1 MEIEVREIEFRAK
14 DIDEEKGWRYG
25 NLDRD
30 ITQKRYYI
38 STQDEGIG
46 RTVIEE
52 TIGQYT
58 GLKDKNGIKIFEG
71 DIVSIEDRRIIGK
84 VVFDI
89 GYLGYFIYISEEFC
103 IDEFENGIQPLYE
116 YENNIEVIGNIYDNP
131 ELLKGE

>member
-1 MEIEVREIEFRAK
+1 MREIEFRGK
-14 DIDEEKGWRYG
+14 DIDEERGWRYG

-30 ITQKRYYI
+30 ITQKCYYI

-58 GLKDKNGIKIFEG
+58 GLKDKNEVKIFEG

-84 VVFDI
+84 VVFDT

-103 IDEFENGIQPLYE
+103 IDEFENGVQPLYE